1 MRGESQE
8 FFEQVLPGGPG
19 TSRAYGARASVAH
32 YSQCVAIWSIA
43 EKICG
48 TRETL
53 RKWVRQVE
61 RDQGRRRGLTGAERE
76 QLKALERENR
86 ELRRASEIVR
96 KASAYFAQAELDCR
110 RKT

>member
-1 MRGESQE
+1 M
-8 FFEQVLPGGPG
+8 VLEYQ
-19 TSRAYGARASVAH
+19 SAH
-32 YSQCVAIWSIA
+32 ISQCVAIWSIA

-61 RDQGRRRGLTGAERE
+61 RHQGRRRGLTGAERE
-76 QLKALERENR
+76 RLKALERENR
-86 ELRRASEIVR
+86 ELRRAREIVR